1 MPTDLSKIDKILQNI
16 RRGAGL
22 EGTPES
28 FIEME
33 LSHEEAKRE
42 PLIESSGET
51 YGRPISV
58 CFAGVGTCG
67 VNILMSLKEK
77 KLESGMVDFV
87 GINSDGG
94 SIRELENRGFN
105 NNIALST
112 GDSYYLGA
120 GGNLEA
126 AKKLG
131 EKYYD
136 QFLKRFT
143 NKDLI
148 LVVTGM
154 GGGTGTGVAPIVAK
168 AAKDAQKGKPNTLT
182 IGVTT
187 MPSGIELGKRELAMQ
202 GIEDLRKYVD
212 AIVIIDEL
220 HILEVLE
227 QDDASADEADDLVDS
242 RFQTVLQSIMDTV
255 TIYTK
260 RNIDFADVCS
270 TLKNCGDAIITTVED
285 DSDNIEDTKKALAKA
300 VNDKLLVNHLDKV
313 ASRLLVY
320 HFYEKG
326 YSLKK
331 HYEIVSEVQRLFGW
345 TKQQDGG
352 YYLCQVENPSAITF
366 GKRGGDSREECKGK
380 NIVIIMA
387 GGFEEPPSKTQQQ
400 PVQRLPV
407 TTQITQAAP
416 IAPPEIP
423 PMQYTPATTQLY
435 MQQMPRTQ
443 VMPAVQAALP
453 EPPPDSMQ
461 IAPAPVQQE
470 SRRKTIEEL
479 ITERNLL

>member
-1 MPTDLSKIDKILQNI
+1 MPTDQSKINKMLQNV

-22 EGTPES
+22 ESGPEPL
-28 FIEME
+28 IQME
-33 LSHEEAKRE
+33 LGAEETDRE

-77 KLESGMVDFV
+77 NFEKGMVDFV

-94 SIRELENRGFN
+94 SIRALENYGFD

-112 GDSYYLGA
+112 GDRYFLGA

-131 EKYYD
+131 EDHYK
-136 QFLKRFT
+136 QFLKRFED
-143 NKDLI
+143 KDLI

-168 AAKDAQKGKPNTLT
+168 AAKEAQKDKPNSLT

-187 MPSGIELGKRELAMQ
+187 MPSVIELGKRELAMQ
-202 GIEDLRKYVD
+202 GIEELKKHVD
-212 AIVIIDEL
+212 AIVAIDEL
-220 HILEVLE
+220 HILDVLE
-227 QDDASADEADDLVDS
+227 SEDASADEADDLVDS
-242 RFQTVLQSIMDTV
+242 HFHTVLKSILDTV
-255 TIYTK
+255 QIYTK

-270 TLKNCGDAIITTVED
+270 TLKDCGDAIITTIED
-285 DSDNIEDTKKALAKA
+285 ESADIEDTKRALEKAI
-300 VNDKLLVNHLDKV
+300 NDKLLVDHSNKI

-320 HFYEKG
+320 HFYEEG

-331 HYEIVSEVQRLFGW
+331 HYDIVSEVQRLFGW
-345 TKQQDGG
+345 TRQPEG
-352 YYLCQVENPSAITF
+352 YYKCDKSLKPVE
-366 GKRGGDSREECKGK
+366 KRGGASREECKGGK

-387 GGFEEPPSKTQQQ
+387 GKFVDPPFKTQAQATQTVQTAQ
-400 PVQRLPV
+400 PPPLLPHTQIMPAV
-407 TTQITQAAP
+407 PYSPPTTQIYMQPLAQDIAP
-416 IAPPEIP
+416 IPAPVVQAHELPPEP
-423 PMQYTPATTQLY
+423 
-435 MQQMPRTQ
+435 
-443 VMPAVQAALP
+443 VQAAG
-453 EPPPDSMQ
+453 
-461 IAPAPVQQE
+461 PAPVQE
-470 SRRKTIEEL
+470 PKKKGLDEL
-479 ITERNLL
+479 IMGRKIL